1 MSGQGS
7 QTLKE
12 SVVMVIFFNIYLF
25 YVAVQGVSC
34 SM

>member
-12 SVVMVIFFNIYLF
+12 SMVMVTFFNIYLF
-25 YVAVQGVSC
+25 YVAVQGVSRG
-34 SM
+34 M